1 VQYAIVISMIND
13 NPPPIPPAPPE
24 LPDELGLLRILHQDA
39 DSRANIVAAH
49 LKTIRDQNIP
59 LTTEETEAL
68 RLYKLSFERAI
79 DRVHAHINQ
88 YKPQHD
94 EERLRFNTQIQQ
106 ALDAQRGLINTKLSE
121 LYSAGLLVQLD
132 DTE

>member
-1 VQYAIVISMIND
+1 MIND
-13 NPPPIPPAPPE
+13 NPPPIPPDPPE

-49 LKTIRDQNIP
+49 LKTIGEQNIP

-68 RLYKLSFERAI
+68 RLYKFSFERAI

-88 YKPQHD
+88 YKSEHS

-106 ALDAQRGLINTKLSE
+106 ALDAQRGLINTKISE